1 MFPEDWEISC
11 KQLIELWI
19 GEGFLHEFHQIHD
32 ARTEAED
39 IIDELT
45 LACLLESNQSK
56 THVKMHDVIWDMA
69 MWLAGENGKKKNKCV
84 IKEPGVSIE
93 GHEIAEWKEMQRLS
107 LWDNRLHR
115 TTKFSKSQD
124 FVCIR

>member
-45 LACLLESNQSK
+45 LACLLESN
-56 THVKMHDVIWDMA
+56 
-69 MWLAGENGKKKNKCV
+69 
-84 IKEPGVSIE
+84 
-93 GHEIAEWKEMQRLS
+93 
-107 LWDNRLHR
+107 
-115 TTKFSKSQD
+115 
-124 FVCIR
+124 